1 MDPTTVK
8 PPVSIDLSTFDLAKV
23 IDIFLHLDK
32 YLAALTT
39 QYGVWVYAL
48 LFLII
53 FVETGLVVMPF
64 LPGDSL
70 LFVAGAIA
78 GLGALSLPTLIVLLV
93 IAAVLGDALNFSVG
107 RYFGDK
113 VFSWKD
119 SRFFNKEA
127 FDKTH
132 AFYEK
137 HGGMTIIVA
146 RFLPFIRTFA
156 PFVGGVAHM
165 NYARFAMFNV
175 IGGLLWVISLTV
187 LGYLIGNTPWVQ
199 KNFSIVTLAMII
211 IPGLPAVYQVVKIWW
226 GKRKRSVT

>member
-1 MDPTTVK
+1 MENLGQLNFSK
-8 PPVSIDLSTFDLAKV
+8 L

-32 YLAALTT
+32 YLAAMTT
-39 QYGVWVYAL
+39 EYGGWVYAL

-78 GLGALSLPTLIVLLV
+78 GLGGLSLTILIPLLI
-93 IAAVLGDALNFSVG
+93 IAAVAGDALNYSIG

-113 VFSWKD
+113 VFSWED

-127 FDKTH
+127 FNKTH

-137 HGGMTIIVA
+137 HGPMTIIIA

-156 PFVGGVAHM
+156 PFVGGVGHM
-165 NYARFAMFNV
+165 AYPKFAMFNI
-175 IGGLLWVISLTV
+175 IGGCLWVGSLTL

-199 KNFSIVTLAMII
+199 QNFSIVTLAMII
-211 IPGLPAVYQVVKIWW
+211 IPGLPAVYQVVKIWL
-226 GKRKRSVT
+226 GKRKLN